1 MDVSLIPADQPM
13 AVMAGLFGIAAAGFL
28 LEKTKFGALL
38 TGTVWAI
45 LIAILATNLRLP
57 VGTTE
62 SGEIIWMGLMPFAS
76 SAYDFVFRYAV
87 PVLIPLF
94 LMKADLRRIL
104 FETTRMT
111 GAFLICCFATLVGV
125 FGAVFLVDLGPQE
138 AAVAASLTG
147 SYTGGT
153 VNFVP
158 LTQMTGLAEDGAL
171 VAAIIAADHL
181 ASASWVAVMAILP
194 GVAWVA
200 RRYVPRDH
208 TQGEVEESPERTEAR
223 VTPLSLA
230 LTLTYALVVVALGD
244 AIVRAGAWAFEYWF
258 GLTASDLRASIGVSI
273 GDLRYVAI
281 TLLALILPT
290 AIPKQMAKL
299 TGGFELGVVFAF
311 MFFAAIAAES
321 NIAMLIEVAP
331 LIGLF
336 ILVLVSLHAIVAL
349 VIAKFVRLSLP
360 EILIASNAAILGA
373 TTAPALAAAKGW
385 RDLVTPGVLMGVLG
399 YAVGTFLGTVVF
411 TALS

>member
-1 MDVSLIPADQPM
+1 MDISLIPADQPV

-28 LEKTKFGALL
+28 LEKTKIGALL

-45 LIAILATNLRLP
+45 LIAILATNLRVP

-62 SGEIIWMGLMPFAS
+62 TGEQIWMGVMPFSS

-111 GAFLICCFATLVGV
+111 GAFAICCVATLFGV
-125 FGAVFLVDLGPQE
+125 FAAVFVVDLGAQE

-158 LTQMTGLAEDGAL
+158 LTQMTGLSEDGAL
-171 VAAIIAADHL
+171 VAAIVAADHL
-181 ASASWVAVMAILP
+181 ASASWVAVMAMLP
-194 GVAWVA
+194 GLAWLA

-208 TQGEVEESPERTEAR
+208 TQGEIEEAGEGGGRATS
-223 VTPLSLA
+223 LSLA

-244 AIVRAGAWAFEYWF
+244 ALVRAGAYAFETWW
-258 GLTASDLRASIGVSI
+258 GLGPDDLRAAIGVSI

-281 TLLALILPT
+281 TMLALILPT
-290 AIPKQMAKL
+290 VVPGQMARL
-299 TGGFELGVVFAF
+299 HGGFELGVVFAF

-321 NIAMLIEVAP
+321 NIAMLLEAAP

-336 ILVLVSLHAIVAL
+336 IFVLVSVHAVVAL
-349 VIAKFVRLSLP
+349 VLAKFARLSLP

-399 YAVGTFLGTVVF
+399 YAVGTVLGTTVF
-411 TALS
+411 GLLN

>member
-1 MDVSLIPADQPM
+1 MRPIWSKSKPTPSFQTRSRAPWTPLLYPPTSLWRRDGWPVA
-13 AVMAGLFGIAAAGFL
+13 IAAAGFL
-28 LEKTKFGALL
+28 LEKTRIGALL

-45 LIAILATNLRLP
+45 MFAILATNLRLP
-57 VGTTE
+57 VGMTE
-62 SGEIIWMGLMPFAS
+62 EGERIWMGLMPFSS

-111 GAFLICCFATLVGV
+111 GAFAICCLATLVGV
-125 FGAVFLVDLGPQE
+125 FGAVALVDLGAQE

-158 LTQMTGLAEDGAL
+158 LTQMTGLSEDGAL

-208 TQGEVEESPERTEAR
+208 TQGEVEEAGEASGGR
-223 VTPLSLA
+223 ATSLSLA
-230 LTLTYALVVVALGD
+230 LTLTYALAVVALGD
-244 AIVRAGAWAFEYWF
+244 ALVRAGAFAFEAWW
-258 GLTASDLRASIGVSI
+258 GLTAEDLRAAIGVSI

-281 TLLALILPT
+281 TLLALVLPT
-290 AIPKQMAKL
+290 VIPKQMARL
-299 TGGFELGVVFAF
+299 HGGFELGVVFAF

-336 ILVLVSLHAIVAL
+336 IFVLVTLHAIVA
-349 VIAKFVRLSLP
+349 
-360 EILIASNAAILGA
+360 
-373 TTAPALAAAKGW
+373 
-385 RDLVTPGVLMGVLG
+385 
-399 YAVGTFLGTVVF
+399 
-411 TALS
+411 

>member
-1 MDVSLIPADQPM
+1 
-13 AVMAGLFGIAAAGFL
+13 L
-28 LEKTKFGALL
+28 L
-38 TGTVWAI
+38 
-45 LIAILATNLRLP
+45 LRHP
-57 VGTTE
+57 GGRV
-62 SGEIIWMGLMPFAS
+62 
-76 SAYDFVFRYAV
+76 
-87 PVLIPLF
+87 
-94 LMKADLRRIL
+94 RRG
-104 FETTRMT
+104 R
-111 GAFLICCFATLVGV
+111 
-125 FGAVFLVDLGPQE
+125 FLVDLGPQE

-208 TQGEVEESPERTEAR
+208 TQGEVEDSPERTEAR
-223 VTPLSLA
+223 VTSLSLA

-244 AIVRAGAWAFEYWF
+244 AIVRAGAWAFETWF

-281 TLLALILPT
+281 TFLALILPT

-399 YAVGTFLGTVVF
+399 YAVGTVLGTAVF
-411 TALS
+411 GLLS